1 MRAVWL
7 GGSANAPSTSAVN
20 YYAITGDLGHT
31 PTTVELARANI
42 LTDDVEIT
50 FIAAIIGNAPGS
62 GKSWTLKLR
71 NAGADTAAAVTIG
84 NTDQSAQWSGSVV
97 CSADTRIGLSI
108 TPSGTPAAIGSV
120 RWIVTYQT
128 GGNFYIALTGRTSAP
143 SSTLPN
149 QYIGFTG
156 VHNNGPSSSTTA
168 PAELAPTGYTVT
180 KLGLALGTTT
190 TMNGGATVRCGKQGM
205 TTVSSSL

>member
-1 MRAVWL
+1 MKAVWL
-7 GGSANAPSTSAVN
+7 GGSTSAPSTSAVN
-20 YYAITGDLGHT
+20 YYAITGDLAHT

-42 LTDDVEIT
+42 LTDDVEILSIT
-50 FIAAIIGNAPGS
+50 AIVGTAPGA
-62 GKSWTLKLR
+62 GKSWTLKVR

-108 TPSGTPAAIGSV
+108 TPSGTPAAIGSI

-143 SSTLPN
+143 SSTLTN

-156 VHNNGPSSSTTA
+156 VHNGEPSS
-168 PAELAPTGYTVT
+168 
-180 KLGLALGTTT
+180 
-190 TMNGGATVRCGKQGM
+190 
-205 TTVSSSL
+205 